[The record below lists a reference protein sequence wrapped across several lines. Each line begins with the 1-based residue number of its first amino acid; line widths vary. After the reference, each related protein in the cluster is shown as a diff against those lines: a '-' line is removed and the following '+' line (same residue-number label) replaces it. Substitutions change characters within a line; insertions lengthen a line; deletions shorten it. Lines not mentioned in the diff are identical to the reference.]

1 MKIKLH
7 HLLLTL
13 ALFAGTT
20 TQLFAQGMAFTYQG
34 RLNSGGSPAS
44 GAYNLTFTLFNTNTG
59 GVAIAGP
66 VTNNAVVVTNGL
78 FTTMVDFGPGVF
90 TGGSNWLQIGVATNG
105 ASAFIALVPRQ
116 QLTPTPYAIYA
127 ESANAAALSGTLPV
141 SQVSGVVPLAQ
152 LPVAVMTN
160 FATSASLSGLFAGSF
175 GGSFYGDGT
184 GLTSVNAAALNG
196 LNTSSFWT
204 TNGNAGANPTNG
216 AFLGTTDYLP
226 LEFHVIN
233 HRALRI
239 EPVQQT
245 KISIGHNYSNVVNI
259 VGGSSVNYI
268 ASGVNGSVISG
279 GGSVDNYFD
288 GLETNCVTILN
299 SVAADFC
306 FLGGGEGNSIQ
317 LGARFSVL
325 GGGYTNSIQTNAI
338 YSFLGGGDYNS
349 IQTNAYESVLGG
361 GGANSIQTNS
371 YDSVL
376 GGGYGN
382 SIQTNANSSFLGG
395 GWNNSIQANANHSV
409 LGGGW
414 NNSIQPYAYQSFLGG
429 GYSNSIQANAY
440 FSFLGGGTNN
450 FIQPNAFD
458 ATLGG
463 GANNQVGGAGATVPG
478 GNGNAANGVNSFAA
492 GTDAQALYNGDFVLT
507 DCHYTDFASAA
518 ANQFCARFYG
528 GYQLYSGASSGVQVA
543 AGGGSWTSL
552 SDRNAKEAFEPVNA
566 QVVLDKVAALP
577 LSTWKYKSQDASI
590 RHIGPMAQDF
600 KAAFGVGETDTGITT
615 VDADGVA
622 LAAIQGLNQKV
633 EEQSAQMKAKDA
645 EIQDLKA
652 RLEKLE
658 QVLET
663 RNGGGQ

>member
-1 MKIKLH
+1 MP
-7 HLLLTL
+7 
-13 ALFAGTT
+13 
-20 TQLFAQGMAFTYQG
+20 
-34 RLNSGGSPAS
+34 S
-44 GAYNLTFTLFNTNTG
+44 
-59 GVAIAGP
+59 
-66 VTNNAVVVTNGL
+66 VVTNGL

-105 ASAFIALVPRQ
+105 ASAFIALMPRQ

-127 ESANAAALSGTLPV
+127 ESANAADLSGTLPV

-175 GGSFYGDGT
+175 RGSFYGDGM

-196 LNTSSFWT
+196 LNASSFWT

-338 YSFLGGGDYNS
+338 YSVLGGGDYNS
-349 IQTNAYESVLGG
+349 IQTNAY
-361 GGANSIQTNS
+361 NP
-371 YDSVL
+371 
-376 GGGYGN
+376 
-382 SIQTNANSSFLGG
+382 SSAAAAPIPSRRILTTPSSAAAMEIPSKRMPTAPSSAAAGTIP
-395 GWNNSIQANANHSV
+395 IQANANHSV

-463 GANNQVGGAGATVPG
+463 GANNQVGGAAPVPG

-507 DCHYTDFASAA
+507 DCHYTDFASTA

-543 AGGGSWTSL
+543 ARG
-552 SDRNAKEAFEPVNA
+552 R
-566 QVVLDKVAALP
+566 VVDQP
-577 LSTWKYKSQDASI
+577 E
-590 RHIGPMAQDF
+590 RP
-600 KAAFGVGETDTGITT
+600 
-615 VDADGVA
+615 
-622 LAAIQGLNQKV
+622 
-633 EEQSAQMKAKDA
+633 
-645 EIQDLKA
+645 
-652 RLEKLE
+652 
-658 QVLET
+658 
-663 RNGGGQ
+663 

>member
-7 HLLLTL
+7 YLLLTL
-13 ALFAGTT
+13 ALLALSTLNS
-20 TQLFAQGMAFTYQG
+20 QLSTAFAQGTGFTYQG

-44 GAYNLTFTLFNTNTG
+44 GIYNLTFSLFTTNTG
-59 GVAIAGP
+59 GAAIAGP

-105 ASAFIALVPRQ
+105 ASAFIALMPRQ

-127 ESANAAALSGTLPV
+127 ESANAADLSGTLPV

-196 LNTSSFWT
+196 LNASSFWT

-288 GLETNCVTILN
+288 GLETNCITILN

-371 YDSVL
+371 YDS
-376 GGGYGN
+376 
-382 SIQTNANSSFLGG
+382 FLGG
-395 GWNNSIQANANHSV
+395 GWN
-409 LGGGW
+409 
-414 NNSIQPYAYQSFLGG
+414 
-429 GYSNSIQANAY
+429 NSIQANAY

-507 DCHYTDFASAA
+507 DCHYTDFASTA

-622 LAAIQGLNQKV
+622 LAAIQGLNRKL
-633 EEQSAQMKAKDA
+633 EETVKQKDA
-645 EIQDLKA
+645 EIQDLKQSVA
-652 RLEKLE
+652 ELKAVVEKLA
-658 QVLET
+658 VK
-663 RNGGGQ
+663 